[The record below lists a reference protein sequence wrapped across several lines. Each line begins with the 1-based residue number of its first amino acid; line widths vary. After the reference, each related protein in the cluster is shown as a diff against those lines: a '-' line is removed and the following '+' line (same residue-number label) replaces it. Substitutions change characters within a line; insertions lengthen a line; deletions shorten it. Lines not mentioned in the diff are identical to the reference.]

1 MTKAYLENEEEDN
14 PTIGDMIGDKLKNLK
29 L

>member
-1 MTKAYLENEEEDN
+1 LENEEEDN